1 MRAGSADLDPGLI
14 GQRLTLRLH
23 DLEGGYRDL
32 VGILESATT
41 IRKRSGE
48 IVEFDPQ
55 QIAIVHPIKEVAS
68 KAGSGAPLSLRIAEL
83 EALSTL
89 TWPPRENK
97 EMGQWRIRISDGVTN
112 RANSVFVAGSPPFG
126 EPGLDIDDA
135 IEQVEKIYAA
145 SHLPAIFQV
154 ITPTYQEFA
163 DYLIRKGWKEK
174 VGAAFMVYDITD
186 SPEIADTLMKK
197 NLTLRNEDSPTP
209 EFLSLQ
215 NDEILESIMN
225 SHPAR
230 YLSIISDGV
239 TIATA
244 RIAISESWAI
254 VTRLFV
260 SESHRRQGLA
270 ELLMQAAIAT
280 SQTEGATKMCLQ
292 VDRSNPGALALY
304 EKMGFRVHHT
314 YSFIERENRD
324 TCAC

>member
-23 DLEGGYRDL
+23 DPDGGYRDL
-32 VGILESATT
+32 VGVLESATT

-55 QIAIVHPIKEVAS
+55 QIAIVHPIKEIVS
-68 KAGSGAPLSLRIAEL
+68 RAGSGAPLSLRIAEL

-89 TWPPRENK
+89 TWPPREIK
-97 EMGQWRIRISDGVTN
+97 EIGQWRIRISDGVTY
-112 RANSVFVAGSPPFG
+112 RANSVFVAGPPPFG
-126 EPGLDIDDA
+126 DPGVEIDDA

-145 SHLPAIFQV
+145 SHLPAIFHL
-154 ITPTYQEFA
+154 ITPIYQEFA

-186 SPEIADTLMKK
+186 SPEIADTLMRK

-209 EFLSLQ
+209 KFLSLQ
-215 NDEILESIMN
+215 NDEILESIMK

-260 SESHRRQGLA
+260 SESHRRQRLA
-270 ELLMQAAIAT
+270 ELLMQAAIAI
-280 SQTEGATKMCLQ
+280 SETEGATKMCLQ
-292 VDRSNPGALALY
+292 VDRSNIGAEALY